1 MRHCACWTTEAFG
14 GSRNSYSRVLHSSL
28 MSSTTI
34 DPSRHKHGCLLQPSR
49 SGISLLFPSFFFL
62 FLYMFAAEMQHYPTV
77 LQRKTFIQCLEHTVS
92 RTAWAFG
99 EPENLF
105 FLAQII
111 FLSPSRVAFGVL
123 MWRETKK
130 IITVAL
136 YESYEIKFPTKIS
149 SFTVL
154 YFKASL

>member
-1 MRHCACWTTEAFG
+1 MRHCACWVTEAFG

-34 DPSRHKHGCLLQPSR
+34 DPLRHKHGCLLQPSR
-49 SGISLLFPSFFFL
+49 SGISLLFHSFFLIFY

-77 LQRKTFIQCLEHTVS
+77 LQRKTSIQCLEHTVS
-92 RTAWAFG
+92 RTASAGG
-99 EPENLF
+99 EPENF

-111 FLSPSRVAFGVL
+111 FFSPSRVAFGVL

-130 IITVAL
+130 IIAVAL
-136 YESYEIKFPTKIS
+136 TTFWFYQMPCCA
-149 SFTVL
+149 L
-154 YFKASL
+154 ASIPKENPCV